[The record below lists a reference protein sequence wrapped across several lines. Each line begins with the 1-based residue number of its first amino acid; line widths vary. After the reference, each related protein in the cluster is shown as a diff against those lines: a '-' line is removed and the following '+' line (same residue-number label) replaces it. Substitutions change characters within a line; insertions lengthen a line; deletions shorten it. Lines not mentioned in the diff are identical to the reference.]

1 MTPRSL
7 RDTPEAFWRKWVRFG
22 SKRPVYR
29 NCDFCFAGANGNEH
43 EYQLGLWRFHARMK
57 QNMQTETLTP
67 VVRTTLTADI
77 CRKMVSHLIRG
88 VWSEGEKIPAEREL
102 CQTLGV
108 GRASLREALKALEI
122 MGMIETRL
130 GDGTYVCK
138 RTDFFSRPLLWAIAS
153 SSEADA
159 RELIEARTLIEVE
172 LAGLA
177 AERATPEN
185 LKQIAEQLRHMEKAK
200 RNPQEFVQADVNFHL
215 AIGQASSSGVLMNAL
230 HLIRNLLQ
238 QWILTAVAVKGVPE
252 KACEQHKRVLQ
263 AIEKQDGAA
272 ARKEMRNHLLD
283 MAGFVPQKQKRAT
296 GN

>member
-1 MTPRSL
+1 MP
-7 RDTPEAFWRKWVRFG
+7 
-22 SKRPVYR
+22 
-29 NCDFCFAGANGNEH
+29 
-43 EYQLGLWRFHARMK
+43 
-57 QNMQTETLTP
+57 TESLTP

-88 VWSEGEKIPAEREL
+88 IWREGEKIPAEREL

-138 RTDFFSRPLLWAIAS
+138 RSDFFSRPLLWAIAS

-159 RELIEARTLIEVE
+159 RELIEARILIEVE

-177 AERATPEN
+177 AERATSEH
-185 LKQIAEQLRHMEKAK
+185 LGQISEQLRNMERAK
-200 RNPQEFVQADVNFHL
+200 KNLQEFVQADVDFHL
-215 AIGQASSSGVLMNAL
+215 AIGQAASSRILMNAL

-238 QWILTAVAVKGVPE
+238 QWILSAVDVKGVPE
-252 KACEQHKRVLQ
+252 KACAQHKRVLQ
-263 AIEKQDGAA
+263 AIENRDGAA
-272 ARKEMRNHLLD
+272 ARKEMLNHLQD
-283 MAGFVPQKQKRAT
+283 MAGFVPKKQKRAAENL
-296 GN
+296 G